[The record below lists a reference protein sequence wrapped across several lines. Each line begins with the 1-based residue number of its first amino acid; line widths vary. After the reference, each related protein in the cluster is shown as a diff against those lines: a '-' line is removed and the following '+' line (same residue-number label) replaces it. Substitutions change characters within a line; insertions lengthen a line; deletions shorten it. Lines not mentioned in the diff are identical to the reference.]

1 MTADRDEA
9 RDEIRAVIA
18 VLLPP
23 EDAEYLVKMID
34 YIETSNRR
42 QGGSPLSARLHRVR
56 SQLAAGVAAVTGS
69 HPCEDDALSASDVQ
83 NSDVLLDTTSAAEML
98 GIKRTTVLLHC
109 RAGKL
114 GQKLGREWAI
124 KASELEQF
132 QRDRLERRK
141 GVA

>member
-1 MTADRDEA
+1 
-9 RDEIRAVIA
+9 
-18 VLLPP
+18 
-23 EDAEYLVKMID
+23 
-34 YIETSNRR
+34 
-42 QGGSPLSARLHRVR
+42 
-56 SQLAAGVAAVTGS
+56 
-69 HPCEDDALSASDVQ
+69 VQ